1 MGKSE
6 VDYNILTPAGVDIY
20 ASGCDSECKEI
31 AGNSCL
37 ITLAISY
44 FQTCSPAYDLT
55 GLVFD
60 FNGQGYRRIAVGC
73 KNHISSEHDCT
84 GYYRPFCRTWVK
96 RVTDTR
102 S

>member
-1 MGKSE
+1 MGISE

-44 FQTCSPAYDLT
+44 FQT
-55 GLVFD
+55 
-60 FNGQGYRRIAVGC
+60 
-73 KNHISSEHDCT
+73 
-84 GYYRPFCRTWVK
+84 
-96 RVTDTR
+96 
-102 S
+102 